1 MDRVIYLFGAL
12 LMSAGIVI
20 LLGITP
26 EIITQDIMSLMSRQ
40 RSLKYRVA
48 KAQGKVKQNRLQ
60 TAIMN
65 IKNALIATHSE
76 NKFSLL
82 ISVSLIGI
90 CAGFLLAALLQ
101 NLLLIPI
108 FSGICV
114 ILPYAY
120 VNVLLSNYNRRISE
134 ELETALSIITTNYVS
149 NDDIIYAVEQSI
161 DYINPP
167 VQQAFRKFLT
177 QTKLI
182 NSNVK
187 LAIEQLKGEIKYGI
201 PHFAMINNEIFHEWC
216 DSLIECQDNVTL
228 KKTLQPI
235 TTKLSNVRIINAEL
249 RNMLMSPRREHVM
262 MVFILLANYPILYFL
277 NSDWFKVLTDTFV
290 GQVVNSIVAIVVI
303 VTVILAYKYTQP
315 IQYKR

>member
-1 MDRVIYLFGAL
+1 MDRLIYLFGAL
-12 LMSAGIVI
+12 LMSGGIVV

-26 EIITQDIMSLMSRQ
+26 EVMTQDIMSLLSRQ
-40 RSLKYRVA
+40 RSLKYLVA
-48 KAQGKVKQNRLQ
+48 KAQGKFRRSRLQ
-60 TAIMN
+60 QAVMN
-65 IKNALIATHSE
+65 IRSALTATHSE

-114 ILPYAY
+114 VLPYAY
-120 VNVLLSNYNRRISE
+120 VNMLLANYNRRISE

-187 LAIEQLKGEIKYGI
+187 LAIEQLKGEI
-201 PHFAMINNEIFHEWC
+201 NNEVFHEWC

-235 TTKLSNVRIINAEL
+235 TARLSDIRIVNAEL
-249 RNMLMSPRREHVM
+249 RNMLMSPRREHIM
-262 MVFILLANYPILYFL
+262 MVFILLANYPILYFI
-277 NSDWFKVLTDTFV
+277 NADWFSVLFDTIF
-290 GQVVNSIVAIVVI
+290 GQVVNCIVAVVVI

>member
-1 MDRVIYLFGAL
+1 MDRLIYLFGAL
-12 LMSAGIVI
+12 LMSGGIVV

-26 EIITQDIMSLMSRQ
+26 EVTTQDIMSLLSRQ
-40 RSLKYRVA
+40 RSLKYLVA
-48 KAQGKVKQNRLQ
+48 KAQGKVRRSRLQ
-60 TAIMN
+60 QAVMN
-65 IKNALIATHSE
+65 VRSALTATHSE

-101 NLLLIPI
+101 NLLLIPV

-114 ILPYAY
+114 VLPYAY
-120 VNVLLSNYNRRISE
+120 VNMLLANYNRRISE

-187 LAIEQLKGEIKYGI
+187 LAIEQLKGEI
-201 PHFAMINNEIFHEWC
+201 NNEVFHEWC

-235 TTKLSNVRIINAEL
+235 TARLSDIRIVNAEL
-249 RNMLMSPRREHVM
+249 RNMLMSPQREHIM
-262 MVFILLANYPILYFL
+262 MVFILLANYPILYFI
-277 NSDWFKVLTDTFV
+277 NADWFSVLFDTIF
-290 GQVVNSIVAIVVI
+290 GQVVNCIVAVVVI

>member
-1 MDRVIYLFGAL
+1 MDRLIYLFGAL
-12 LMSAGIVI
+12 LMSGGIVV

-26 EIITQDIMSLMSRQ
+26 EVTTQDIMSLLSRQ
-40 RSLKYRVA
+40 RSLK
-48 KAQGKVKQNRLQ
+48 KAQGKVRRSRLQ
-60 TAIMN
+60 QAVMN
-65 IKNALIATHSE
+65 VRSALTATHSE

-101 NLLLIPI
+101 NLLLIPV

-114 ILPYAY
+114 VLPYAY
-120 VNVLLSNYNRRISE
+120 VNMLLANYNRRISE

-187 LAIEQLKGEIKYGI
+187 LAIEQLKGEI
-201 PHFAMINNEIFHEWC
+201 NNEVFHEWC

-235 TTKLSNVRIINAEL
+235 TARLSDIRIVNAEL
-249 RNMLMSPRREHVM
+249 RNMLMSPRREHIM
-262 MVFILLANYPILYFL
+262 MVFILLANYPILYFI
-277 NSDWFKVLTDTFV
+277 NADWFSVLFDTIF
-290 GQVVNSIVAIVVI
+290 GQVVNCIVAVVVI

>member
-1 MDRVIYLFGAL
+1 MDRIIYLFGSL
-12 LMSAGIVI
+12 MMSAGIII

-26 EIITQDIMSLMSRQ
+26 EVITQDIMSLMSRE
-40 RSLKYRVA
+40 RSLKYKVA
-48 KAQGKVKQNRLQ
+48 QAQGKIKQNRLQ
-60 TAIMN
+60 RAIMN
-65 IKNALIATHSE
+65 IKNALVATHSE

-82 ISVSLIGI
+82 ISVSIIGI
-90 CAGFLLAALLQ
+90 CVGFLLAALLQ
-101 NLLLIPI
+101 NLLIIPLC
-108 FSGICV
+108 SGVCV
-114 ILPYAY
+114 ILPYVY
-120 VNVLLSNYNRRISE
+120 VNILLSNYNRRISE

-187 LAIEQLKGEIKYGI
+187 LAIEQLRGE
-201 PHFAMINNEIFHEWC
+201 INNEVFHEWC

-235 TTKLSNVRIINAEL
+235 TARLSDVRIVNAEL
-249 RNMLMSPRREHVM
+249 RNMLISPRREHIM

-277 NSDWFKVLTDTFV
+277 NADWFTVLTDTFV
-290 GQVVNSIVAIVVI
+290 GQIVNSIVAIVVI
-303 VTVILAYKYTQP
+303 VSVILAYRYTQP
-315 IQYKR
+315 IEYKR

>member
-1 MDRVIYLFGAL
+1 MDRLIYLFGAL
-12 LMSAGIVI
+12 LMSGGIVV

-26 EIITQDIMSLMSRQ
+26 EVMTQDIMSLLSRQ
-40 RSLKYRVA
+40 RSLKYLVA
-48 KAQGKVKQNRLQ
+48 KAQGKVRRSRLQ
-60 TAIMN
+60 QAVMN
-65 IKNALIATHSE
+65 VRSALTATHSE

-101 NLLLIPI
+101 NLLLIPL
-108 FSGICV
+108 FSSICV
-114 ILPYAY
+114 VLPYAY
-120 VNVLLSNYNRRISE
+120 VNMLLANYNRRISE

-187 LAIEQLKGEIKYGI
+187 LAIEQLKGEI
-201 PHFAMINNEIFHEWC
+201 NNEVFHEWC

-235 TTKLSNVRIINAEL
+235 TARLSDIRIVNAEL
-249 RNMLMSPRREHVM
+249 RNMLMSPQREHIM
-262 MVFILLANYPILYFL
+262 MVFILLANYPILYFI
-277 NSDWFKVLTDTFV
+277 NADWFSVLFDTIF
-290 GQVVNSIVAIVVI
+290 GQVVNCIVAVVVI

>member
-1 MDRVIYLFGAL
+1 MDRIIYLFGSL
-12 LMSAGIVI
+12 MMSAGIII

-26 EIITQDIMSLMSRQ
+26 EVITQDIMSLMSRE
-40 RSLKYRVA
+40 RSLKYKVA
-48 KAQGKVKQNRLQ
+48 QAQGKIKQNRLQ
-60 TAIMN
+60 RAIMN
-65 IKNALIATHSE
+65 IKNALVATHSE

-82 ISVSLIGI
+82 ISVSIIGI
-90 CAGFLLAALLQ
+90 CVGFLLAALLQ
-101 NLLLIPI
+101 NLLIIPLC
-108 FSGICV
+108 SGVCV
-114 ILPYAY
+114 ILPYVY

-134 ELETALSIITTNYVS
+134 EFETALSIITTNYVS

-187 LAIEQLKGEIKYGI
+187 LAIEQLRGE
-201 PHFAMINNEIFHEWC
+201 INNEVFHEWC

-235 TTKLSNVRIINAEL
+235 TARLSDVRIVNAEL
-249 RNMLMSPRREHVM
+249 RNMLISPRREHIM

-277 NSDWFKVLTDTFV
+277 NADWFTVLTDTFV
-290 GQVVNSIVAIVVI
+290 GQIVNSIVAIVVI
-303 VTVILAYKYTQP
+303 VSVILAYKYTQP
-315 IQYKR
+315 IEYKR

>member
-120 VNVLLSNYNRRISE
+120 VTFPKGVKFYETE

-187 LAIEQLKGEIKYGI
+187 LAIEQLKGE
-201 PHFAMINNEIFHEWC
+201 INNEIFHEWC

-290 GQVVNSIVAIVVI
+290 GQMVNSIVAIVVI

>member
-1 MDRVIYLFGAL
+1 MDKIIYLMGAL
-12 LMSAGIVI
+12 LMSAGIII

-26 EIITQDIMSLMSRQ
+26 EIITQDIMSIISRE
-40 RSLKYRVA
+40 RSLKYKVA
-48 KAQGKVKQNRLQ
+48 KAQGKVKQNKLQ
-60 TAIMN
+60 IALIN
-65 IKNALIATHSE
+65 VRNALVATHSE

-82 ISVSLIGI
+82 ITASLIGI
-90 CAGFLLAALLQ
+90 CAGFLLAALLG
-101 NLLLIPI
+101 NLLLIPL
-108 FSGICV
+108 FSGVCI

-120 VNVLLSNYNRRISE
+120 VNVLLVNYNRRISE

-149 NDDIIYAVEQSI
+149 NDDIIFAVEQSI

-187 LAIEQLKGEIKYGI
+187 LAIEQLKGEI
-201 PHFAMINNEIFHEWC
+201 NNEVFHEWC

-235 TTKLSNVRIINAEL
+235 TARLSDIRIVNAEL
-249 RNMLMSPRREHVM
+249 RNMLISPRREHIM

-277 NSDWFKVLTDTFV
+277 NADWFGVLMNTFV
-290 GQVVNSIVAIVVI
+290 GQIVNCIVAVVII
-303 VTVILAYKYTQP
+303 VTVALAYKYTQP

>member
-1 MDRVIYLFGAL
+1 MDRIIYLFGSL
-12 LMSAGIVI
+12 MMSAGIII

-26 EIITQDIMSLMSRQ
+26 EVITQDIMSLMSRE
-40 RSLKYRVA
+40 RSLKYKVA
-48 KAQGKVKQNRLQ
+48 QAQGKIKQNRLQ
-60 TAIMN
+60 RAIMN
-65 IKNALIATHSE
+65 IKNALVATHSE

-82 ISVSLIGI
+82 ISVSIIGI
-90 CAGFLLAALLQ
+90 CVGFLLAALLQ
-101 NLLLIPI
+101 NLLIIPLC
-108 FSGICV
+108 SGVCV
-114 ILPYAY
+114 ILPYVY

-187 LAIEQLKGEIKYGI
+187 LAIEQLRGE
-201 PHFAMINNEIFHEWC
+201 INNEVFHEWC

-235 TTKLSNVRIINAEL
+235 TARLSDVRIVNAEL
-249 RNMLMSPRREHVM
+249 RNMLISPRREHIM

-277 NSDWFKVLTDTFV
+277 NADWFTVLTDTFV
-290 GQVVNSIVAIVVI
+290 GQIVNSIVAIVVI
-303 VTVILAYKYTQP
+303 VSVILAYRYTQP
-315 IQYKR
+315 IEYKR

>member
-1 MDRVIYLFGAL
+1 MDRLIYLFGAL
-12 LMSAGIVI
+12 LMSGGIVV

-26 EIITQDIMSLMSRQ
+26 EVMTQDIMSLLSRQ
-40 RSLKYRVA
+40 RSLKYLVA
-48 KAQGKVKQNRLQ
+48 KAQGKVRRSRLQ
-60 TAIMN
+60 QAVMN
-65 IKNALIATHSE
+65 VRSALTATHSE

-101 NLLLIPI
+101 NLLLIPV

-114 ILPYAY
+114 VLPYAY
-120 VNVLLSNYNRRISE
+120 VNMLLANYNRRISE

-187 LAIEQLKGEIKYGI
+187 LAIEQLKGEI
-201 PHFAMINNEIFHEWC
+201 NNEVFHE
-216 DSLIECQDNVTL
+216 
-228 KKTLQPI
+228 KTLQPI
-235 TTKLSNVRIINAEL
+235 TARLSDIRIVNAEL
-249 RNMLMSPRREHVM
+249 RNMLMSPRREHIM
-262 MVFILLANYPILYFL
+262 MVFILLANYPILYFI
-277 NSDWFKVLTDTFV
+277 NADWFSVLFDTIF
-290 GQVVNSIVAIVVI
+290 GQVVNCIVAVVVI